1 MESSRDTNTFVMH
14 HSGLRASRHR
24 VRPSNPVEAIM
35 QRQFEEGTTLDR
47 FIFETTKEH
56 ADATGQFATMLMQVA
71 LASRLV
77 SARVNRAGLAGMLG
91 ATGEMNVQGEFVQK
105 LDMYANETFKRALE
119 HPGVC
124 AAILSE
130 EDEDATL
137 TPERFHS
144 GRYIFC
150 MDPLDGSSN
159 IDVNATIGTIF
170 GIFKRR
176 TEEGTVAT
184 DEDIL
189 QPGTEVVA
197 AGYVVYGSGTVMV
210 LAVDGQVNGFTLD
223 PVVGEFFLSHPD
235 IRLEPSAKTYSVNE
249 AYAYSWDERLRHFV
263 DGLKRSGEGWRARY
277 IGSLVA
283 DFHRN
288 LIKGGVFMYPA
299 TTSNP
304 EGKLRLLYE
313 AFPLAYIVETAG
325 GAASD
330 GQQRIL
336 EVEPS
341 SVHARTPLFIGNAE
355 NVAQIEEALG

>member
-1 MESSRDTNTFVMH
+1 
-14 HSGLRASRHR
+14 
-24 VRPSNPVEAIM
+24 M

-56 ADATGQFATMLMQVA
+56 ADATGQFATLLKQVA
-71 LASRLV
+71 LAARLV
-77 SARVNRAGLAGMLG
+77 AARVNRAGLAGMLG
-91 ATGEMNVQGEFVQK
+91 ETGEMNVQGEFVQK
-105 LDMYANETFKRALE
+105 LDIYANETFKRALE

-130 EDEDATL
+130 EDEEATL

-144 GRYIFC
+144 GRYVFC

-170 GIFKRR
+170 GIFRR
-176 TEEGTVAT
+176 QSDEGTPAT
-184 DEDIL
+184 DSDIL

-197 AGYVVYGSGTVMV
+197 AGYIVYGSGTVMM

-223 PVVGEFFLSHPD
+223 PVVGEFFLSHPE
-235 IRLEPSAKTYSVNE
+235 IRLEPKAATYSVNE
-249 AYAYSWDERLRHFV
+249 AYAYRWNPKLRDYIERI
-263 DGLKRSGEGWRARY
+263 KRDGEGYRARY

-288 LIKGGVFMYPA
+288 LIKGGIFLYPP

-313 AFPLAYIVETAG
+313 AFPLAFIAETAG
-325 GAASD
+325 GRASD
-330 GQQRIL
+330 GRRRIL
-336 EVEPS
+336 DVTPDAM
-341 SVHARTPLFIGNAE
+341 HARTPLYIGNTL
-355 NVAQIEEALG
+355 NVDEVEAALQ

>member
-1 MESSRDTNTFVMH
+1 
-14 HSGLRASRHR
+14 
-24 VRPSNPVEAIM
+24 M

-56 ADATGQFATMLMQVA
+56 ADATGQFSTLLKQVA
-71 LASRLV
+71 LAARLV

-91 ATGEMNVQGEFVQK
+91 ETGEMNVQGEFVQK
-105 LDMYANETFKRALE
+105 LDIYANETFKRALE

-130 EDEDATL
+130 EDEEATL

-144 GRYIFC
+144 GRYVFC

-170 GIFKRR
+170 GVFRR
-176 TEEGTVAT
+176 RSEEGTTAT
-184 DEDIL
+184 PSDIL
-189 QPGTEVVA
+189 QTGNSVVA
-197 AGYVVYGSGTVMV
+197 AGYIVYGSGTVMV

-235 IRLEPSAKTYSVNE
+235 IRLAPKANTYSVNE
-249 AYAYSWDERLRHFV
+249 AYAYSWDERLRQYV
-263 DGLKRSGEGWRARY
+263 DDLKKPPESYRARY

-288 LIKGGVFMYPA
+288 LIKGGLFMYPA

-304 EGKLRLLYE
+304 DGKLRLLYE
-313 AFPLAYIVETAG
+313 AFPLAYIAEAAG
-325 GAASD
+325 GSASN
-330 GQQRIL
+330 GSERIL
-336 EVEPS
+336 DVEPQEM
-341 SVHARTPLFIGNAE
+341 HARTPLYIGNTK
-355 NVAQIEEALG
+355 NVEEVEAALA